1 MRVPRTGSAAVATL
15 MAIVLNAM
23 LSAGCGGRPSAVIDT
38 GGINDAYTVSILE
51 TARHAFL
58 AGRYDQATAGYAR
71 ALDRAH
77 ALDDAAAIALAGQEL
92 AISDLRRGKAESAA
106 EVAARTRS
114 DLARRRHPGLPALA
128 LALVEATA
136 RYRLGQSQKAWQLA
150 QEAIESSKDPL
161 VSARATYLMGL
172 LAADR
177 GDRTALRAAI
187 EGLPASEQPE
197 LAADRLAL
205 TGRLALLDDDAGA
218 AFDAFTAEE
227 RLRRASGDEA
237 GVARALTS
245 AAQAAEKGGRR
256 SEAADLYFRAG
267 RSAVQAGSGSDE
279 AAALLRHAEQLARQT
294 SQPELAEEAVRLR
307 RALPRLGRAAD
318 GEERQAW

>member
-1 MRVPRTGSAAVATL
+1 MRLPRTGSAAVATL
-15 MAIVLNAM
+15 MAIVFNAM
-23 LSAGCGGRPSAVIDT
+23 LPVGCGGRPSAVIDT
-38 GGINDAYTVSILE
+38 GGVDDAHTVSILE

-58 AGRYDQATAGYAR
+58 AGRYDQAAAGYAR

-92 AISDLRRGKAESAA
+92 AISDLRRGKAERAA
-106 EVAARTRS
+106 AVAARTRS
-114 DLARRRHPGLPALA
+114 DLARRGHPGLPALA
-128 LALVEATA
+128 LAEATA
-136 RYRLGQSQKAWQLA
+136 RYRLGQSQQAWQLA

-161 VSARATYLMGL
+161 ISARATYLTGL

-177 GDRTALRAAI
+177 GDRTALRIAI
-187 EGLPASEQPE
+187 KRLPASEQPE

-205 TGRLALLDDDAGA
+205 TGRLALLDGEAGA
-218 AFDAFTAEE
+218 AFNAFTAEE
-227 RLRRASGDEA
+227 RLRRTSGDEA

-267 RSAVQAGSGSDE
+267 RSAVQAGSGGGE

-294 SQPELAEEAVRLR
+294 SQPELAAEAVRLR

-318 GEERQAW
+318 DEERQAW

>member
-1 MRVPRTGSAAVATL
+1 MRLPRTGSAAVATL

-23 LSAGCGGRPSAVIDT
+23 LPAGCGGRPSAVIDT
-38 GGINDAYTVSILE
+38 GGINDAHTVSILE

-128 LALVEATA
+128 LVEATA

-150 QEAIESSKDPL
+150 QEAIEFSKDPL

-187 EGLPASEQPE
+187 EGLSSSEQPE
-197 LAADRLAL
+197 LTADRLAL